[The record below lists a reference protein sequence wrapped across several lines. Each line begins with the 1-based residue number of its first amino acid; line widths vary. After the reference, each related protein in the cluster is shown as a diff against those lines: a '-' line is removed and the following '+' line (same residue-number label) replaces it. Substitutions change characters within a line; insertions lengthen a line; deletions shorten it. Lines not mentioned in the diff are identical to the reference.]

1 MEASVVYFHEQVTWP
16 FSRHKPETMKA
27 NKGMLGNMK
36 GTGIALE
43 CTDIH
48 HTDSLLYSE

>member
-16 FSRHKPETMKA
+16 VSRHKPETMKA
-27 NKGMLGNMK
+27 EKRMSGNIK
-36 GTGIALE
+36 ETGITLE

-48 HTDSLLYSE
+48 RTDSLFYSG

>member
-16 FSRHKPETMKA
+16 VSRHKPETIADKRMS
-27 NKGMLGNMK
+27 GNIK

-48 HTDSLLYSE
+48 RTDSLLYSE

>member
-16 FSRHKPETMKA
+16 LSRHKPETMKA
-27 NKGMLGNMK
+27 DKRMSGNIK
-36 GTGIALE
+36 ETGSTLE

-48 HTDSLLYSE
+48 RTDSFILF